1 MKRRCKISCIVF
13 NNGNPAGSPNWNAAF
28 AMNQLVFLNERIGL
42 ADSVRLDDML
52 MAADACSIHR
62 ESTVRIEPLE
72 DLEDEESEEEDDDP
86 SKKDED
92 PSPKDKDPSPKD
104 EDPSKKDEDPSKEK

>member
-1 MKRRCKISCIVF
+1 MKRRCKISCILF
-13 NNGNPAGSPNWNAAF
+13 NNGNPAGSPNWDAAF

-42 ADSVRLDDML
+42 AESVRLDDLL
-52 MAADACSIHR
+52 MAASACSIHR

-72 DLEDEESEEEDDDP
+72 DEEPEEEDDDP

-92 PSPKDKDPSPKD
+92 HSKKD

>member
-1 MKRRCKISCIVF
+1 LF
-13 NNGNPAGSPNWNAAF
+13 NNGNPAGSPNWDAAF

-42 ADSVRLDDML
+42 AESVGLDDLL
-52 MAADACSIHR
+52 MAASACSIHR

-72 DLEDEESEEEDDDP
+72 DEEPEEEDDDP

-92 PSPKDKDPSPKD
+92 PSKKD
-104 EDPSKKDEDPSKEK
+104 EDPSKKDEDPSKEKKILSA